1 MLPVLLVALAV
12 DVLAAGDG
20 AVGLLNAALGLG
32 GLVGGA
38 AALTIVSRYRLA
50 GALAIALLLWGV
62 GVAAAGSRPLLAVA
76 VLGLIGAGAGRAILE
91 VAAVTLLQRTI
102 PVSRRASVFGTFE
115 VIVSASVA
123 AGAIFGAFLVAA
135 VGPQLGLAVTGTISV
150 VAALV
155 SWPQVRHADDGAHLQ
170 EREIRL
176 LRGVPM
182 LRPLPLCTTEELA
195 MDLRRQTV
203 EAGTEI
209 IHQGDPGDVFYILE
223 AGHAEVEVDG
233 SVVRTLGA
241 GEGFGEIALLNDS
254 PRTAT
259 VRAVEPSTL
268 VAMRREL
275 FLSAVMA
282 RPEASLAA
290 QEVIRGYL
298 G

>member
-1 MLPVLLVALAV
+1 
-12 DVLAAGDG
+12 
-20 AVGLLNAALGLG
+20 
-32 GLVGGA
+32 
-38 AALTIVSRYRLA
+38 
-50 GALAIALLLWGV
+50 
-62 GVAAAGSRPLLAVA
+62 
-76 VLGLIGAGAGRAILE
+76 
-91 VAAVTLLQRTI
+91 
-102 PVSRRASVFGTFE
+102 
-115 VIVSASVA
+115 
-123 AGAIFGAFLVAA
+123 
-135 VGPQLGLAVTGTISV
+135 
-150 VAALV
+150 
-155 SWPQVRHADDGAHLQ
+155 
-170 EREIRL
+170 
-176 LRGVPM
+176 
-182 LRPLPLCTTEELA
+182 

-209 IHQGDPGDVFYILE
+209 IHQGDAGDVFYILE